1 MADDHAPISPDDI
14 RDSLRSIVGDAEEKA
29 QESAK
34 KLLPVAIGG
43 GVLILLLAYLIGK
56 RVGKTKSTV
65 VEIRRI

>member
-1 MADDHAPISPDDI
+1 VADDHAPISPDDI